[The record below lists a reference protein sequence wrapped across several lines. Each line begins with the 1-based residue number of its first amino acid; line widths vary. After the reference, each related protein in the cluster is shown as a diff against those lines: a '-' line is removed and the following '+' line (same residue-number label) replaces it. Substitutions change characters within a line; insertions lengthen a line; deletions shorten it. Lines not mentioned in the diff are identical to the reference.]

1 MKYFSAVIAAL
12 LFISCGVATRPV
24 LPELMTVSQVDLN
37 SYAGEWF
44 EIARFP
50 HRFQKGCYGSKAT
63 YRILEMGKVSVLNEC
78 LKGGPEGRRTTAEG
92 TARVVD
98 RKTNAKLK
106 VTFFWPFSGDYWI
119 IDLGEKY
126 EYAVVGHPSRE
137 YLWILS
143 RTREMDDRLYDDI
156 LKRLRMQHY
165 DTSKLIKDHA
175 Q

>member
-24 LPELMTVSQVDLN
+24 LPELKTVSQVDLN
-37 SYAGEWF
+37 KYAGEWF

-119 IDLGEKY
+119 IDLGEEY
-126 EYAVVGHPSRE
+126 EYAVIGHPSRK
-137 YLWILS
+137 YLWVLS
-143 RTREMDDRLYDDI
+143 RTKTMDDRVYNDI
-156 LKRLRMQHY
+156 LKRLQIQHY
-165 DTSKLIKDHA
+165 DTSKLIKRPA